1 MAENKDFQIGNK
13 AKDLLIYTFKVTKPV
28 GDKSIDTKDLLAVF
42 LKVKEMPPDNVT
54 QYCEEIADKL
64 KRSSDKQGFPKSTVH
79 TYIKLIREAAVQV
92 VVNVQTANE
101 CRFET
106 EYDKRLMYIDEILK
120 NCNLLLQLIEIS
132 LELEYINIKRCQF
145 WTKAVTD
152 VKYMTLSWKKK
163 DTARAEALRKAAK
176 EAQIQEFSAAV
187 AESALKNK

>member
-28 GDKSIDTKDLLAVF
+28 GDKSIDIKDMLSTMIKL
-42 LKVKEMPPDNVT
+42 KEMPPDNV
-54 QYCEEIADKL
+54 QQFCEETADKL
-64 KRSSDKQGFPKSTVH
+64 KRRSDKQGFPKSTVH
-79 TYIKLIREAAVQV
+79 TYIKLIREAAIQI
-92 VVNVQTANE
+92 VVNVQTAND

-106 EYDKRLMYIDEILK
+106 EYDKRLMHIDEVLK

-163 DTARAEALRKAAK
+163 DTARAETLRSAEKTARLRELSSLIT
-176 EAQIQEFSAAV
+176 EAFSH
-187 AESALKNK
+187 NK

>member
-13 AKDLLIYTFKVTKPV
+13 AKDLLMYTFKVTKPV
-28 GDKSIDTKDLLAVF
+28 GDKSIDTKDLLAII
-42 LKVKEMPPDNVT
+42 LKIKGMPPDGVQQFCGET
-54 QYCEEIADKL
+54 ADKL
-64 KRSSDKQGFPKSTVH
+64 KRNADKQGFPKSTVH

-92 VVNVQTANE
+92 VVNVQTAND

-132 LELEYINIKRCQF
+132 LELEYINLKRCQF

-163 DTARAEALRKAAK
+163 DTARAEALRSAAKAAQLR
-176 EAQIQEFSAAV
+176 EVSDAV
-187 AESALKNK
+187 AEAISRNK